1 VAEPRVTLV
10 MSNGLSRRV
19 GVNGLLIGRHRD
31 CDIVISS
38 PTVSRRHALVRVT
51 RDGAELLPLGR
62 VPIEVNGK
70 AADRARE
77 LAHGDTIALPGLT
90 LMVEIAA
97 PRSEVTTFR
106 LEHRRGARLAISHS
120 PFAIGGGEMNDLII
134 KRWPERALR
143 FHVAGRELYVE
154 VLIGKATVNGI
165 EIAAES
171 VEPLAIGDTL
181 VYRKE
186 TFVVARPDGGDD
198 TTVGEAFELPSRIS
212 IHTLP
217 RGGRVEFVMPDVS
230 RSVILAERR
239 LDLVIALLRPP
250 PGYKPGDFIPDEIV
264 CPIVWPREPV
274 ISRQEI
280 NMLISRCR
288 RDLVQAG
295 LAGTR
300 LLERAPGGG
309 GTRLA
314 LAPGAEVVFVE

>member
-1 VAEPRVTLV
+1 MLV

-19 GVNGLLIGRHRD
+19 GAKGLLIGRHRD
-31 CDIVISS
+31 CDIVISA

-51 RDGAELLPLGR
+51 RDGAELLLLGR
-62 VPIEVNGK
+62 APIEVNGK

-90 LMVEIAA
+90 LTVDITA
-97 PRSEVTTFR
+97 PRADVTTFR
-106 LEHRRGARLAISHS
+106 LAHRRSPGLAISHS

-134 KRWPERALR
+134 KRWPERALC
-143 FHVAGRELYVE
+143 FHIAGRELYVE
-154 VLIGKATVNGI
+154 VVIGKATVNGV
-165 EIAAES
+165 EIAAET
-171 VEPLAIGDTL
+171 VEPLTIGDEL

-186 TFVVARPDGGDD
+186 TFVVERSVGGED
-198 TTVGEAFELPSRIS
+198 TTVGETFELPLGIS
-212 IHTLP
+212 IQILP
-217 RGGRVEFVMPDVS
+217 RGGRVVFEMPDAPRTVF
-230 RSVILAERR
+230 LAERR

-250 PGYKPGDFIPDEIV
+250 PGYKPGDFVPDEV
-264 CPIVWPREPV
+264 VSTIVWPRDPV
-274 ISRQEI
+274 VSRQEI

-295 LAGTR
+295 LAGAR

-314 LAPGAEVVFVE
+314 LAPAATVVFVE